1 MRQSLY
7 NNARAQL
14 TLAAAVRTN
23 GTVNGTTVDLHEN
36 LDASRSA
43 MLVVLA
49 GTVTDGSNAV
59 VLQESG
65 NGTDWTAVAAADLQG
80 TVPAL
85 TSANDEAVYEL
96 GYLGHARYLR
106 ATVTTSGATDGGTL
120 GAVIVRAYP
129 RRTPISHT

>member
-7 NNARAQL
+7 NNARAKL
-14 TLAAAVRTN
+14 TLATAVRTN
-23 GTVNGTTVDLHEN
+23 GTVAGTTVDLHEN

-43 MLVVLA
+43 MLIVLA
-49 GTVTDGSNAV
+49 GTVTDGSSAV
-59 VLQESG
+59 VLQESA
-65 NGTDWTAVAAADLQG
+65 NGTDWTAVAAANLQG

-96 GYLGHARYLR
+96 GYLGSARYLR
-106 ATVTTSGATDGGTL
+106 ASVTTSGATEGGTL